1 MANYNVDIEVALKGA
16 KRIKDF
22 ENNIKS
28 LNKELEVLTAKQKQ
42 VGQGNPFNAAGVKK
56 YASGVDEAVGAVERL
71 INKNEKAIKTTDQL
85 MKKGEE
91 AIRKREM
98 FRQLFRDA
106 DTIREN
112 AAASQRRA
120 QRRDIQN
127 RIGAGISAGAFPL
140 LFGGGPGMA
149 LGGALGGAIS
159 GKTFGPAAIA
169 LQVLGGA
176 FDELAAKAA
185 SLGAALNPATA
196 DVDALVEAL
205 GLVGSP
211 IQDSINSLEE
221 LAGEQVALE
230 AATRQLSLVVGD
242 DGVQALADLGEAS
255 TQFAN
260 ALTQVTTQVLAQI
273 AKLTS
278 GIVKEVANTIEVGS
292 LLAAARASDDP
303 RQKELQEKLAN
314 VRIKPGERGVNFE
327 RAAIEA
333 QMVEVQRKIRAEE
346 EGRLQAAVERARAGS
361 AERKIAENNLEIAQ
375 LNSDLTN
382 QQVFD
387 LMKENITIDAKNK
400 KLKEGVDTQLIDLNT
415 QQQIT
420 DLTNRRDA
428 LLETANKKAAEAA
441 DKANDQLIASQNLSA
456 EFSRELKI
464 REQTSKLSRDLA
476 RAQAR
481 YEKDLERIRR
491 TNIGLDDQSLRISQ
505 EQQALD
511 LLAVNTAN
519 ALADAAERLTN
530 AKMFKTPLQIFGE
543 DSAFAA
549 DFENSIMGA
558 IRMQE
563 ELDKVLEK
571 YPMIEQASQAMA
583 TTVTSGFAE
592 LVSGAKSAE
601 QVFAEF
607 LRSIADM
614 LISTAQQMIAQYIAI
629 GIARMFAIPGSTYQ
643 PKFDGASLFSGQ
655 TADFMPFGSAF
666 TPRANG
672 GAVGANKP
680 YLVGER
686 GPELF
691 VPGAQGNIVPNHAMG
706 SSNIVVN
713 VDASG
718 SEVQGDQPNAKALGA
733 AIGVAV
739 QAELV
744 KQKRPGG
751 LLA

>member
-71 INKNEKAIKTTDQL
+71 IDKNEKAIKTTDQL

-112 AAASQRRA
+112 AAAS

-242 DGVQALADLGEAS
+242 DGVQALADLGKAS

-314 VRIKPGERGVNFE
+314 VRVKPGERGVNFE

-361 AERKIAENNLEIAQ
+361 AERKIAENNLKIAQ
-375 LNSDLTN
+375 LDSDLTN

-387 LMKENITIDAKNK
+387 LMKRNVTIDAENK
-400 KLKEGVDTQLIDLNT
+400 KLKEGVDTKLIDLNT
-415 QQQIT
+415 QEQIT
-420 DLTNRRDA
+420 DLTNRRNA

-464 REQTSKLSRDLA
+464 REQTSKLDKDLA
-476 RAQAR
+476 RAQAQ
-481 YEKDLERIRR
+481 YEKRLERISK
-491 TNIGLDDQSLRISQ
+491 LDDQSLRASQ
-505 EQQALD
+505 EQLALD
-511 LLAVNTAN
+511 ILAVDRAN

-666 TPRANG
+666 TPMANG